1 MTSTEITQQAESE
14 VLPAVLAPAAANSAQ
29 SRADQLAALQAEAE
43 FLEVAYGL
51 AEKACGTALVAE
63 HFRNKPADGAIAVA
77 FGASLGW
84 HWTKSLQ
91 DVYVVKGKPSIMSK
105 EMRELMIRAGHDVW
119 EEEVGPTRV
128 VLAGRRR
135 DSDIVV
141 RVEWTIEK
149 AEAAGLVTANP
160 NYKKYP
166 ENMLYARCTTDLA
179 KRLAPDALSGLG
191 IVEEQ
196 QDRAAAARRVD
207 VTVARDNPQAN
218 LRAMLGGPQNTPSS
232 TDDGEPAAGPE
243 SVQQAAPRTRQP
255 KPKTITE
262 AQMKKM
268 HALLNE
274 KGLADRATGLAWISA
289 CIEREITTSKDL
301 TVDEAAKVITTL
313 QNDGE
318 IPADGQEG

>member
-1 MTSTEITQQAESE
+1 MTTEIQHQSE

-51 AEKACGTALVAE
+51 AEKACGTQLVAD

-149 AEAAGLVTANP
+149 AEAAGLVSANP

-196 QDRAAAARRVD
+196 QDRAPRRHVE
-207 VTVARDNPQAN
+207 VTVGPSAVEN
-218 LRAMLGGPQNTPSS
+218 LRAELAGGTTATTPADE
-232 TDDGEPAAGPE
+232 TPAADVTDLPE
-243 SVQQAAPRTRQP
+243 AITDAQVKKLNVLLTKEGFGSDAKGRAEKIDWLRNNLHRDDVQ
-255 KPKTITE
+255 
-262 AQMKKM
+262 
-268 HALLNE
+268 
-274 KGLADRATGLAWISA
+274 S
-289 CIEREITTSKDL
+289 SKDL
-301 TVDEAAKVITTL
+301 TKAEGSDLIDFLEREQAKDAAKAAGQQATTS
-313 QNDGE
+313 
-318 IPADGQEG
+318 QEV

>member
-1 MTSTEITQQAESE
+1 MTTEIQQQSE

-51 AEKACGTALVAE
+51 AEKACGTQLVAD

-128 VLAGRRR
+128 ALAGRRR

-149 AEAAGLVTANP
+149 AEAAGLVSANP

-196 QDRAAAARRVD
+196 QDRAPRRRVD
-207 VTVARDNPQAN
+207 VTVGPSAVEN
-218 LRAMLGGPQNTPSS
+218 LRAELAAPARRE
-232 TDDGEPAAGPE
+232 DAEPAAGPE
-243 SVQQAAPRTRQP
+243 SVQQPQRSTSRASKP
-255 KPKTITE
+255 KPITE

-274 KGLADRATGLAWISA
+274 KGLGDRDTGLAWISA
-289 CIEREITTSKDL
+289 CIKREITTSKDL
-301 TVDEAAKVITTL
+301 TVDDAKKVIDTL
-313 QNDGE
+313 ENDGE
-318 IPADGQEG
+318 IPADGQES